1 MENIFEVLDSNF
13 LFIKINNMINKRSL
27 FFITFI
33 FFSCIVLAQEK
44 GGDKM
49 KDVLKKIHWLGHAT
63 TRIDAEKIIY
73 IDPWKLKDN
82 AKKADIIL
90 ITHDHFDH
98 CVPSD
103 VKKIQKNDTTIVTVK
118 DCAGKLSGD
127 VKVVKP
133 GDKITVKGIEIEAVP
148 AYNVNKDFHP
158 KSKGW
163 VGFIVTIEGVKIY
176 QAGDTD
182 VTDEMKQLKVDIAL
196 LPVGGTYTMTAN
208 EAATAA
214 NIFKPKVVI
223 PMHWGDIVGS
233 KADAEAFRKA
243 FAGETVILEPE
254 Q

>member
-1 MENIFEVLDSNF
+1 MIKKFDIF
-13 LFIKINNMINKRSL
+13 FISILL
-27 FFITFI
+27 FFGFL
-33 FFSCIVLAQEK
+33 SAQEK

-103 VKKIQKNDTTIVTVK
+103 VKKIQKIDTTIVTVK

>member
-1 MENIFEVLDSNF
+1 MKMKYNF
-13 LFIKINNMINKRSL
+13 LMEWRGFYTILL
-27 FFITFI
+27 FLPALI
-33 FFSCIVLAQEK
+33 LAGEK
-44 GGDKM
+44 GRGDNM

-63 TRIDAEKIIY
+63 TRIDADKIIY
-73 IDPWKLKDN
+73 IDPWKIKEG

-98 CVPSD
+98 CVPTD
-103 VKKIQKNDTTIVTVK
+103 VKKIAKDDTTIVTVK
-118 DCAGKLSGD
+118 DCADKLKGD
-127 VKVVKP
+127 IKIVKP
-133 GDKITVKGIEIEAVP
+133 GDKLNVKGIEIEAVP

-158 KSKGW
+158 RSKGW
-163 VGFIVTIEGVKIY
+163 VGFIVTVDGVRIY

-182 VTDEMKQLKVDIAL
+182 STDEMKKLKVDIAL

-223 PMHWGDIVGS
+223 PIHWGDIVGS
-233 KADAEAFRKA
+233 RADAEAFKKA
-243 FAGETVILEPE
+243 FTGETVILEPE

>member
-1 MENIFEVLDSNF
+1 
-13 LFIKINNMINKRSL
+13 
-27 FFITFI
+27 
-33 FFSCIVLAQEK
+33 
-44 GGDKM
+44 M

-63 TRIDAEKIIY
+63 TRIDADKVIY
-73 IDPWKLKDN
+73 IDPWKLKEG

-98 CVPSD
+98 CVPVD
-103 VKKIQKNDTTIVTVK
+103 VKKIQKDDTTIVTVK
-118 DCAGKLSGD
+118 DCADKLSGD
-127 VKVVKP
+127 IKIVKP
-133 GDKITVKGIEIEAVP
+133 GDKISVKGIEIEAVP

-163 VGFIVTIEGVKIY
+163 VGFIVTVDGVKIY

-182 VTDEMKQLKVDIAL
+182 MTEEMKKLKVDIAL

-233 KADAEAFRKA
+233 KADAEAFKKA
-243 FAGETVILEPE
+243 FTGETVILNPE
-254 Q
+254 

>member
-1 MENIFEVLDSNF
+1 M
-13 LFIKINNMINKRSL
+13 IKKSSV
-27 FFITFI
+27 FFISFI
-33 FFSCIVLAQEK
+33 FSSGLLFAQEK

-49 KDVLKKIHWLGHAT
+49 KDVLSKIHWLGHAT
-63 TRIDAEKIIY
+63 TRIDASKVIY

-103 VKKIQKNDTTIVTVK
+103 VKKIQKADTTIVTVK

-127 VKVVKP
+127 VKIVKP
-133 GDKITVKGIEIEAVP
+133 GDKLNVKGIDIETVP

-158 KSKGW
+158 KAKGW
-163 VGFIVTIEGVKIY
+163 VGFIVTIDGVKIY

-182 VTDEMKQLKVDIAL
+182 MTEEMKQLKVDIAL
-196 LPVGGTYTMTAN
+196 LPVGGTYTMTAG

-243 FAGETVILEPE
+243 FTGETVILEPE

>member
-1 MENIFEVLDSNF
+1 MIKVKQ
-13 LFIKINNMINKRSL
+13 LFRGVIIL
-27 FFITFI
+27 FFSGLLF
-33 FFSCIVLAQEK
+33 AQEK

-49 KDVLKKIHWLGHAT
+49 KDVLNKIHWLGHAT
-63 TRIDAEKIIY
+63 TRIDAEKVIY
-73 IDPWKLKDN
+73 IDPWKLKEG

-103 VKKIQKNDTTIVTVK
+103 VKKIQGADTTIVTVK
-118 DCAGKLSGD
+118 DCAGKLKGD
-127 VKVVKP
+127 VKIVKP
-133 GDKITVKGIEIEAVP
+133 GDKVNVKGIEIEAVP

-163 VGFIVTIEGVKIY
+163 VGFIVTINGVRIY

-182 VTDEMKQLKVDIAL
+182 MTEEMKKLNVDIAL

-233 KADAEAFRKA
+233 RSDAETFKKS
-243 FAGETVILEPE
+243 FIGETVILSPE
-254 Q
+254 

>member
-1 MENIFEVLDSNF
+1 M
-13 LFIKINNMINKRSL
+13 IKKYGI
-27 FFITFI
+27 FFIAV
-33 FFSCIVLAQEK
+33 FSLSGLLFAREK

-49 KDVLKKIHWLGHAT
+49 KDVLSKIHWLGHAT
-63 TRIDAEKIIY
+63 TMIDAEKVIY
-73 IDPWKLKDN
+73 IDPWKLKEG

-103 VKKIQKNDTTIVTVK
+103 VKKIQKDDTTIVTVK
-118 DCAGKLSGD
+118 DCAGKLNGD
-127 VKVVKP
+127 IKIVKP
-133 GDKITVKGIEIEAVP
+133 GDKINVKGIDIEAVP

-163 VGFIVTIEGVKIY
+163 VGFIVTINGVRIY

-182 VTDEMKQLKVDIAL
+182 MTEEMKTLNVDIAL

-233 KADAEAFRKA
+233 RADAEAFKKA
-243 FAGETVILEPE
+243 FTGETVILSPE